1 MTEMH
6 DVVEMLLNR
15 IKDYPEDFV
24 VGPNTMLGAR
34 MGKWYQALHNAQE
47 VTTEEERAVLE
58 AALKQAKR
66 AVYMGAALKTMMSD
80 EVEQEED
87 AGNPFMAIKTQGRY
101 PHQTLGQSIAIPTE
115 GVTSM
120 MTQLE
125 AKQKAMEAQMQ
136 RQYAANA
143 YGNLLSTG
151 SALG

>member
-15 IKDYPEDFV
+15 MKDYPEDFV
-24 VGPNTMLGAR
+24 LEPNSYQIHQT
-34 MGKWYQALHNAQE
+34 KWQKALSMVQGVAAPHEKEALDIRLQEAQR
-47 VTTEEERAVLE
+47 VI
-58 AALKQAKR
+58 
-66 AVYMGAALKTMMSD
+66 YMGAALKTMMSD
-80 EVEQEED
+80 EVEEKED
-87 AGNPFMAIKTQGRY
+87 DKPYMTMKSSNRY
-101 PHQTLGQSIAIPTE
+101 AFGISTPTE

-125 AKQKAMEAQMQ
+125 TKQKAMEAQMQ

>member
-87 AGNPFMAIKTQGRY
+87 KPYMTMKTQGRY

-115 GVTSM
+115 NVISTM
-120 MTQLE
+120 AQIE